1 MAEKPGSEPAYPIVA
16 TNFIN
21 NGLETNLIPGY
32 LTRRQNAAIQLQVP
46 ESGEPWLDDMI
57 RRARR
62 LDFVK
67 AAMQGLC
74 ANQEAYTDMGFCQ
87 VKDEAIK
94 QADACLKLESETR
107 EGKREK

>member
-1 MAEKPGSEPAYPIVA
+1 MTEKPGSEPAYPIVA

-32 LTRRQNAAIQLQVP
+32 LTRRQHAAIQLRVP

-62 LDFVK
+62 VDFVK
-67 AAMQGLC
+67 AAMQGIM
-74 ANQEAYTDMGFCQ
+74 ANPEGWDKTENITKAS
-87 VKDEAIK
+87 VNI
-94 QADACLKLESETR
+94 ADACLKLEAETR
-107 EGKREK
+107 EADNGNL